1 MLINADFNRV
11 AVVTPDDHL
20 WTPSPQAGVERI
32 MLDRIGGEVARA
44 TSLVRYAP
52 DSQFPVHE
60 HERGE
65 EILVLSGAFSEGAR
79 HYPAGWYLRNPP
91 GSSHQPSSRPGALI
105 FVKLRQMPADERV
118 PVRVDSNDPR
128 QWSRADGRDV
138 CPLYSGPHEVV
149 SLQRIDAG
157 QRVLPGAPDGAEI
170 LVVDGLL
177 KWDDR
182 HYPRS
187 TWIRLPP
194 GRTANM
200 VAGDAGVTVYLKTGH
215 LVAGTLPAAPDAASG
230 SGSSSWATDMP
241 G

>member
-79 HYPAGWYLRNPP
+79 HYPAGWYMRNPP

-105 FVKLRQMPADERV
+105 FVKLRQMPADERA

-128 QWSRADGRDV
+128 QWSRAEGRDV
-138 CPLYSGPHEVV
+138 CPLYSAPHETV
-149 SLQRIDAG
+149 SLQRIDVG
-157 QRVLPGAPDGAEI
+157 RRVMPDAPAGAEM
-170 LVVDGLL
+170 LVLDGLL
-177 KWDDR
+177 IWDGR
-182 HYPRS
+182 RYPARS
-187 TWIRLPP
+187 WIRLPP
-194 GRTANM
+194 GHPADL

-215 LVAGTLPAAPDAASG
+215 LGDGALPTQPDAA
-230 SGSSSWATDMP
+230 
-241 G
+241 